1 MVSLIVIEKVGSA
14 AVLVLETNWNPEL
27 IAVALAL
34 VHGSVKVDCVTD

>member
-1 MVSLIVIEKVGSA
+1 VVSLIIIEKVGSVA
-14 AVLVLETNWNPEL
+14 LVLETNWNPEL